1 MQLDQCCFVV
11 PPANN
16 NLFPS
21 YPCLPKSP
29 DNQGRKVSDTEHF
42 LPRCTNLYLLVYLT
56 DHSVIDRL
64 LPHIKGNVGFVFTKE
79 DLTEVRD
86 MLLANKVSNWV
97 YLVNLS
103 RLFSRCR
110 LGYNA
115 ARVVLHCRSPCKH

>member
-1 MQLDQCCFVV
+1 MQLVQCCFVV

-29 DNQGRKVSDTEHF
+29 VNQGRKVSDTER
-42 LPRCTNLYLLVYLT
+42 LSSCTDVYLRVYLT
-56 DHSVIDRL
+56 AYFVIDRL

-97 YLVNLS
+97 YLVNLDCS
-103 RLFSRCR
+103 RDA
-110 LGYNA
+110 G
-115 ARVVLHCRSPCKH
+115 